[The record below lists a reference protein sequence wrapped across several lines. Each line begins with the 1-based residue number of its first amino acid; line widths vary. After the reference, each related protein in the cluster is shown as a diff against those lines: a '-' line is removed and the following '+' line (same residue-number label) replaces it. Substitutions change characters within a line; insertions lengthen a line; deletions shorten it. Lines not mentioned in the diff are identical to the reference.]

1 MLAVRRT
8 RLLAGLLMLGSLP
21 ACSAAAQG
29 YDPSLFQEMRWRMI
43 GPFRA
48 SRTKAGTGVPS
59 QPNVFYIGV
68 VNGGVWKTTDYGRTW
83 DPIFDEQGTGSVGAI
98 AVAPSDPN
106 VIYVGSGEGLQ
117 RPDLSTG
124 DGIYKSTDAGRTW
137 THLGLRDGQQ
147 IPQVIVDPRDPN
159 RLFVAVLGHPY
170 GPNAER
176 GIFRSTDG
184 GSTFEK
190 VLYRDEN
197 TGGIDVAFDPQNAS
211 TVYAVLWEARQAPW
225 ENGAFSGPNS
235 GVFKSTDGGG
245 TWRQI
250 GRGLPTFDRDGLG
263 RIGITI
269 APSMPSRVF
278 ATVDAARNG
287 GLYRSDDGGE
297 TFSRVTE
304 DARVVSRASD
314 FAEVKVDP
322 KNPDVVY
329 TGSIVAWKSTDGG
342 RTFSA
347 LRGAP
352 GGDDYHRFWINPDN
366 PDVILLIADQGAV
379 ITVNGGRT
387 WSSWYNQPTAQMYHV
402 STDNAFPYR
411 VCSGQQESGSA
422 CVASR
427 SDNGRITFMD
437 WHPVA
442 VEEYGY
448 VAPDPLDPDIVYGGK
463 VTRYDRRTGQVQ
475 NVAPR
480 LTRSP
485 DYRALRTAPV
495 LFSPLNPRKL
505 YFATNTV
512 WQTTNGGR
520 SWQEISPDLTRR
532 DSVVPPNVGKYA
544 GERAAAARHPGV
556 VYTLAPSCVK
566 EHIIWAGSD
575 DGLIHVTFDGGR
587 TWRDVT
593 PPALRARPW
602 SKISIMDASHF
613 DTLTAYAAVNTLR
626 LDDMRP
632 HLYRTRDGGRS
643 WTEIVTG
650 IDSGAVTNVVREDPE
665 RRGLLYAGTERQ
677 VWVSFDDGDHWQS
690 LRLNMPAT
698 SIRDLVIK
706 DDDVVIGTHGR
717 SFWILDDVTPLRQ
730 LGTGAARS
738 MQRAASVPIRPP
750 SAGTRRFPVPVESRL
765 FRPQLAT
772 RIRYSQWPDTP
783 LPPDEP
789 AGENPP
795 DGAIIDYVIGA
806 GGTGGRPVT
815 LEILDGATVVR
826 RYASTDTAMPP
837 ADIGNVPRY
846 WIRPTQVLSA
856 APGMHRFVW
865 DLRYPEPRV
874 LAFQYPISGTPG
886 NTAREPRGPWVVPGT
901 YAVRLTVNGKAYTQ
915 PLTVRM
921 DPRVKTP
928 AATLA
933 QQFALSKGLYD
944 DIGRT
949 RDALDGVRALRLA
962 LREVR
967 PRTTG
972 SVAAAVDSLEHAAAA
987 LEAAGGGFGGG
998 GGGGAGGGAAA
1009 TLAGTIGQLGQLYG
1023 ALQEADAAPTTQL
1036 AAAVQAARRA
1046 TPAVLA
1052 RWTVM
1057 RARDVGALN
1066 ARLRAAN
1073 LPEVTVGR

>member
-1 MLAVRRT
+1 LPVTIA
-8 RLLAGLLMLGSLP
+8 LLVVTLLGAAGVARP
-21 ACSAAAQG
+21 VAAQS

-68 VNGGVWKTTDYGRTW
+68 VNGGVWKSTDYGRTW

-106 VIYVGSGEGLQ
+106 IVYVGSGEGLQ

-124 DGIYKSTDAGRTW
+124 DGVYKSTDAGKTW

-147 IPQVIVDPRDPN
+147 IPQIIVDPRDPN

-184 GSTFEK
+184 GRTFDK
-190 VLYRDEN
+190 VLYKDEN
-197 TGGIDVAFDPQNAS
+197 TGGIDVAFDPQNAQ
-211 TVYAVLWEARQAPW
+211 TIYAVLWEARQAPW
-225 ENGAFSGPNS
+225 ENGAFSGPGS
-235 GVFKSTDGGG
+235 GMFKSTDGGA

-263 RIGITI
+263 RIGIGI
-269 APSMPSRVF
+269 APSLPNRVF

-297 TFSRVTE
+297 TFTKATE

-322 KNPDVVY
+322 KNPDVVF
-329 TGSIVAWKSTDGG
+329 TASIVAWKSTDGG
-342 RTFSA
+342 KTFSA

-366 PDVILLIADQGAV
+366 PDIILLIADQGATV
-379 ITVNGGRT
+379 TVNGGKT

-422 CVASR
+422 CVLSR

-475 NVAPR
+475 NVAPK
-480 LTRSP
+480 LARSP
-485 DYRALRTAPV
+485 EYRALRTAPL
-495 LFSPLNPRKL
+495 LFSPVNPRKL

-512 WQTTNGGR
+512 WQTTNGGQ
-520 SWQEISPDLTRR
+520 SWQEISHDLTRT
-532 DSVVPPNVGKYA
+532 DSVVPPNVGKYSA
-544 GERAAAARHPGV
+544 ERGATARHPGV
-556 VYTLAPSCVK
+556 VYALAPSYVK
-566 EHIIWAGSD
+566 ENILWAGSD
-575 DGLIHVTFDGGR
+575 DGLIHVTFDGGK
-587 TWRDVT
+587 TWKDVT
-593 PPALRARPW
+593 PPALRQRPW
-602 SKISIMDASHF
+602 AKISIMDASHF
-613 DTLTAYAAVNTLR
+613 DTLSAYAAVNTLR

-632 HLYRTRDGGRS
+632 HLYRTRDGGRT
-643 WTEIVTG
+643 WAEIVAG
-650 IDSGAVTNVVREDPE
+650 IDSGATTNVIREDPKT
-665 RRGLLYAGTERQ
+665 RGLLYAGSDRQ

-690 LRLNMPAT
+690 LRLNMPGT

-717 SFWILDDVTPLRQ
+717 SFWILDDVTPLRE
-730 LGTGAARS
+730 LGTGSRGQS
-738 MQRAASVPIRPP
+738 LRGSSVPG
-750 SAGTRRFPVPVESRL
+750 SASPVPGGTHLV
-765 FRPQLAT
+765 RPQVAT

-795 DGAIIDYVIGA
+795 DGAIIDYVIGSE
-806 GGTGGRPVT
+806 GSGGRPVT
-815 LEILDGATVVR
+815 LEIYDGQALVR

-837 ADIGNVPRY
+837 ADVGNTPRY
-846 WIRPTQVLSA
+846 WIRPTQVLSDKA
-856 APGMHRFVW
+856 GMHRFVW
-865 DLRYPEPRV
+865 DLRYPAPGV
-874 LAFQYPISGTPG
+874 LQVQYPISATPH
-886 NTAREPRGPWVVPGT
+886 NTPREPRGPWVVPGT
-901 YAVRLTVNGKAYTQ
+901 YSVRLTVNGKTYTQ
-915 PLTVRM
+915 PLAVRM
-921 DPRVKTP
+921 DPRVKAS

-933 QQFALSKGLYD
+933 RQFALSKGVYD
-944 DIGRT
+944 DINRVRGV
-949 RDALDGVRALRLA
+949 LDELRSIRAN
-962 LREVR
+962 LREIRGRSASDGNLV
-967 PRTTG
+967 
-972 SVAAAVDSLEHAAAA
+972 AAVDSMDRAAAA
-987 LEAAGGGFGGG
+987 VEGGGGGFGGG
-998 GGGGAGGGAAA
+998 GGGGGSGVP
-1009 TLAGTIGQLGQLYG
+1009 TLTGMIGDLGQLYG
-1023 ALQEADAAPTTQL
+1023 ALQEADVQPTTQL
-1036 AAAVQAARRA
+1036 VAAVQATQRQV
-1046 TPAVLA
+1046 PAVLA
-1052 RWTVM
+1052 RWDTIRS
-1057 RARDVGALN
+1057 RAV
-1066 ARLRAAN
+1066 ARFGSQLRP
-1073 LPEVTVGR
+1073 LGPPK